1 MKNELVARI
10 LYEIADLLDLEGV
23 AFKPRAYRRAAEVV
37 EALAEPIEDLV
48 ADGTHAEL
56 PGIGEAI
63 AKKIAEVVETGRLRY
78 HDELKAKL
86 PIDLHALTRVDGVG
100 PKTAKL
106 LYDVLG
112 VRTLDDLEQAA
123 RAGRIQTVKG
133 LGEKTEAK
141 ILRGLAETRGVEG
154 RMLLGA
160 ALPLA
165 EELVAELRSTGLF
178 ERVEYAGS
186 VRRGRETIGD
196 LDILAVSAD
205 PMPAV
210 AAFLAL
216 PEVVEILSR
225 GETKASVRL
234 GNGTQ
239 VDLRVVPSES
249 FGAALQYFTGSKAHN
264 IELRKLAVARGWK
277 LNEYG
282 LYDGDDKPLA
292 GKDEAGVYRALGLEP
307 IPPELREDAGEI
319 VAAAEA
325 AAGKGRGRR
334 VSRLPRLVE
343 LADLQGDLHVH
354 TDASDGLASIADMV
368 AAARARGLKYIAI
381 TDHTRFAE
389 VIGGLNVDGVADQ
402 IDAIGKLNRTLRG
415 FHVLTGIEV
424 NIQPDGSLDLPD
436 EILAALDVVV
446 AAVHSHFRLTK
457 DEMTARLQRACENEH
472 VDILAHPTGRKIGE
486 RPPYD
491 ADWDAVFEAAA
502 KTGTA
507 LEINA
512 NPIRLDLSAEL
523 VRRAVGAGC
532 RLSIGSDAHA
542 PEHFDFLRLGVLTA
556 RRGWAEAKHVANA
569 GDLEDRRVSRKRV

>member
-23 AFKPRAYRRAAEVV
+23 QFKPRAYRRAAEVV
-37 EALAEPIEDLV
+37 ETLAEPIEDLV
-48 ADGTHAEL
+48 ADGAHAEL
-56 PGIGEAI
+56 PGVGEAI
-63 AKKIAEVVETGRLRY
+63 AKKIAEIVETGHLKY

-112 VRTLDDLEQAA
+112 VKTLDDLERAA
-123 RAGRIQTVKG
+123 RAGKIQTVKG

-141 ILRGLAETRGVEG
+141 ILRGLDETRGVEG

-178 ERVEYAGS
+178 KRVEYAGS

-196 LDILAVSAD
+196 LDILAVSTN
-205 PMPAV
+205 PTSAV

-234 GNGTQ
+234 GNGVQ
-239 VDLRVVPSES
+239 VDLRVVPAES

-282 LYDGDDKPLA
+282 LYDAGDQALA
-292 GKDEAGVYRALGLEP
+292 GKDEADVYRALGLEP
-307 IPPELREDAGEI
+307 IPPELREDTGEI
-319 VAAAEA
+319 EAAAEA
-325 AAGKGRGRR
+325 TAGKGRRG
-334 VSRLPRLVE
+334 SRLPHLVE
-343 LADLQGDLHVH
+343 LADLRGDLHVH

-389 VIGGLNVDGVADQ
+389 IIGGLNVDDVAGQ
-402 IDAIGKLNRTLRG
+402 IDAIGKLNKTLRG

-436 EILAALDVVV
+436 DILAALDVVV
-446 AAVHSHFRLTK
+446 AAVHSHFRLGK

-491 ADWDAVFEAAA
+491 ADWDAVFAAAA

-523 VRRAVGAGC
+523 VRRALAAGC
-532 RLSIGSDAHA
+532 KLSIGSDAHA

-556 RRGWAEAKHVANA
+556 RRGWAQAKDVVNA
-569 GDLEDRRVSRKRV
+569 GDSVGLCAFDKRG